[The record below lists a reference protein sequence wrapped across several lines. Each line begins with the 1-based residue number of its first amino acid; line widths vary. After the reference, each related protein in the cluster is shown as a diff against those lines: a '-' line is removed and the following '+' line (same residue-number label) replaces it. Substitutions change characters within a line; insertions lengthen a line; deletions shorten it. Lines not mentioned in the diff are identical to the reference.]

1 MLSRRQ
7 FIQTSVAAATGAVA
21 GAVAGDM
28 VSYSS
33 RAKARGAASFDV
45 LIKNGLIYTG
55 DGRMPILGDLG
66 IKEGKIAAIGNLGNT
81 ANQLVD
87 ASGHAVSPGF
97 IDIHTHTDTNLFE
110 CPAGDSKL
118 FQGVT
123 TDVGGNCGDSPF
135 PYSDVWFAERK
146 EQLRHGYPH
155 WQHVDGF
162 YDALEKNRIGI
173 NYASFTGQGQ
183 LRSIVV
189 GENAVPATPA
199 QIKQMKEILAKQLES
214 GSIGMSCGLEY
225 TPGSYAS
232 NDELVELCKVVAQY
246 NGLFAIHMRNEDDF
260 VVESVKESIDIA
272 RRSGVRLQIS
282 HLKAQNAANWHKAP
296 ILLKLIDEAVASG
309 VDVAFDRYPYTAF
322 STGLSSFVPLE
333 QRQGGRAEVVARLK
347 DPQKSKA
354 IARYGASRI
363 EMLGGPQNVVITS
376 SRQPENVKYIGKN
389 LKECAEISGM
399 EVQEFVHYLLIS
411 ENMSVNIIGFAMAE
425 ENLRLLY
432 AHRLGM
438 PSSDGSVY
446 SPQGPL
452 SNSMPHPRSYG
463 TFPRFLGT
471 YIREQKVVDLQT
483 AIYKMCALPASRLG
497 IKDRGLLIPGYR
509 ADVVVFNPETVCELS
524 TYAQPHQFNK
534 GIEHLFVNGVWTV
547 KNEQHTGALAG
558 SVIRLS

>member
-1 MLSRRQ
+1 MLSRRT
-7 FIQTSVAAATGAVA
+7 FLQTSAAAVA
-21 GAVAGDM
+21 GAAVGHGLT
-28 VSYSS
+28 YHLL
-33 RAKARGAASFDV
+33 AKARGAASFDV
-45 LIKNGLIYTG
+45 IIKNGLIYTG
-55 DGRMPILGDLG
+55 DGRAPIPGDLG
-66 IKEGKIAAIGNLGNT
+66 IKEGKIAAIGNLGDT
-81 ANQLVD
+81 ADQIVD
-87 ASGHAVSPGF
+87 ATGRAVSPGF

-118 FQGVT
+118 YQGVT

-135 PYSDVWFAERK
+135 PYSDADFAERK
-146 EQLRHGYPH
+146 EQLRYGYPY
-155 WQHVDGF
+155 WQHIDGF
-162 YDALEKNRIGI
+162 YDALEKNKIGI

-189 GENAVPATPA
+189 GDNAVKATPA
-199 QIKQMKEILAKQLES
+199 QIKEMKEILAKQMEM
-214 GSIGMSCGLEY
+214 GSMGMSCGLEY

-232 NDELVELCKVVAQY
+232 NDELVELCKVVAEH

-260 VVESVKESIDIA
+260 VEESVKESIDIA

-296 ILLKLIDEAVASG
+296 ILLKLIEQAVASG

-333 QRQGGRAEVVARLK
+333 ERQGSRAEVIARLK
-347 DPQKSKA
+347 DPKKSKE
-354 IARYGASRI
+354 IARYGAGRI
-363 EMLGGPQNVVITS
+363 DRLGGPQNVVITS
-376 SRQPENVKYIGKN
+376 SRQPENQKFIGKN
-389 LKECAEISGM
+389 LVECAQMAGL

-411 ENMSVNIIGFAMAE
+411 ENMGVSIIGFAMAE

-432 AHRLGM
+432 AHPLGM

-446 SPQGPL
+446 APQGPL

-483 AIYKMCALPASRLG
+483 AVYKMCALPASRLG

-509 ADVVVFNPETVCELS
+509 ADVVVFNPDTVCELS
-524 TYAQPHQFNK
+524 TYAQPHQFNR
-534 GIEHLFVNGVWTV
+534 GIEHVFVNGVWTV
-547 KNEQHTGALAG
+547 KQELHTGALSG
-558 SVIRLS
+558 SVVRLS